1 MYEGISSVNLNL
13 FATLKQNQILL
24 LAGYTEGVWQK
35 KKHLSFSSVS
45 FFHILELSGTV
56 MIKILFP

>member
-35 KKHLSFSSVS
+35 KSTSV
-45 FFHILELSGTV
+45 
-56 MIKILFP
+56 FPQ